1 MRFAIKRGLVIALG
15 VLLQIAVSYLGY
27 MFLINN
33 IYWVKIFYTFIALI
47 LTLLLI
53 KDSKNYAFTLPWII
67 ILILFPISGAVL
79 YIVLGK
85 NKLKSKTLKNILKN
99 DKESKK
105 YYIPNNEIVNEIN
118 NNTRLKYICN
128 YAKYPATCNNETE
141 YYPIGESGFEA
152 MVKELKKAENFIF
165 FEYFIVKPGKMWDT
179 ILEILTQKVKDGVEV
194 RVMYDDM
201 GCIGTL
207 KSSYP
212 KKLEGLGIKCVVFN
226 HLNPLAGVIMN
237 NRDHRK
243 ILIIDGKVAFSGG
256 INISDEYINIGSKYG
271 HWKDNAIK
279 IKGEGIIL

>member
-1 MRFAIKRGLVIALG
+1 
-15 VLLQIAVSYLGY
+15 
-27 MFLINN
+27 
-33 IYWVKIFYTFIALI
+33 
-47 LTLLLI
+47 
-53 KDSKNYAFTLPWII
+53 
-67 ILILFPISGAVL
+67 
-79 YIVLGK
+79 
-85 NKLKSKTLKNILKN
+85 
-99 DKESKK
+99 
-105 YYIPNNEIVNEIN
+105 
-118 NNTRLKYICN
+118 
-128 YAKYPATCNNETE
+128 
-141 YYPIGESGFEA
+141 
-152 MVKELKKAENFIF
+152 MVKELKKAEKFIF
-165 FEYFIVKPGKMWDT
+165 FEYFIVKHGKMWDT

-279 IKGEGIIL
+279 IK